1 MKKQFS
7 LIMALVAL
15 AASPVW
21 AEGKFGGTYGPQC
34 GIKHLNLTK
43 SQSDRLK
50 SMRLALK
57 SEYDGHEAFKRSYQK
72 SYNERINNLMTR
84 PTFDEATAKKLI
96 TDFYRVQLR
105 REISELKLQ
114 HALFQMLDPEQKK
127 DWLNG
132 CAGDPFG
139 VDE

>member
-1 MKKQFS
+1 MKKQVS
-7 LIMALVAL
+7 ILMLLALFAQ
-15 AASPVW
+15 PVW

-34 GIKHLNLTK
+34 GIKYLNLTK
-43 SQSDRLK
+43 SQAERLK

-84 PTFDEATAKKLI
+84 PEFDEVTAKKLI
-96 TDFYRVQLR
+96 NDFYRVQLR

-114 HALFQMLDPEQKK
+114 HALFQMLDAEQRK

-132 CAGDPFG
+132 CAGYPFG
-139 VDE
+139 SDG

>member
-1 MKKQFS
+1 MKKQIS
-7 LIMALVAL
+7 MLLLLALFVPPL
-15 AASPVW
+15 W

-34 GIKHLNLTK
+34 GIKNLNLTR
-43 SQSDRLK
+43 SQTERLK

-84 PTFDEATAKKLI
+84 PEFDESTARKLI

-114 HALFQMLDPEQKK
+114 HALFQMLDAEQKK

-132 CAGDPFG
+132 CSEPFG
-139 VDE
+139 ADN